1 MIRRS
6 PPSPLLWAPLL
17 AGGLGVAMVLSL
29 GVGGVALSPDRVVR
43 ALFAAADP
51 AVRPADVA
59 IVWDLRL
66 ARVLLAALVGA
77 GLAGAGAAFQGLF
90 RNPLADPFV
99 IGASGG
105 AALGA
110 TLAVVAGGDRT
121 GGMAVSVSLAAFGGA
136 LLAVLVVYAIAAS
149 SGNDSVIALLLAGA
163 ALSTMLSAV
172 VSLLMLLNDRHLA
185 EIFAWLL
192 GGFSGRS
199 WGHLTLSAPLLLLGV
214 GALWLLH
221 RPLDALSAGE
231 ETARSLGLPLA
242 QARATIVAAA
252 SLTTA
257 AAVAV
262 SGIVGFVGL
271 IAPHI
276 ARLLCGSGHARLIP
290 ASALIG
296 ALLLLLADS
305 GARSAFAP
313 MELPVG
319 IITAILGGPFFL
331 WLLHRRGRR

>member
-1 MIRRS
+1 MTRA
-6 PPSPLLWAPLL
+6 PAQTWLWAPLL
-17 AGGLGVAMVLSL
+17 IGSLAAALVLSL
-29 GVGGVALSPDRVVR
+29 GVGGVTLAPRQVLR
-43 ALFAAADP
+43 ALLDPTAAG
-51 AVRPADVA
+51 VRPADAA

-110 TLAVVAGGDRT
+110 TLAIVLNPADGRP
-121 GGMAVSVSLAAFGGA
+121 AVPIPLAAFSGA
-136 LLAVLVVYAIAAS
+136 LLAVVLVYLIAAANRS
-149 SGNDSVIALLLAGA
+149 DSVTSLLLAGA
-163 ALSTMLSAV
+163 ALSTMLSAGV
-172 VSLLMLLNDRHLA
+172 TLLMLLHDRQLA

-192 GGFSGRS
+192 GSFSGRS
-199 WGHLTLSAPLLLLGV
+199 WPHLALSAPTLLGGLGV
-214 GALWLLH
+214 LWLMA
-221 RPLDALSAGE
+221 RPLDALSTGE
-231 ETARSLGLPLA
+231 ETARSLGLPLGT
-242 QARATIVAAA
+242 ARGVIVAAA
-252 SLTTA
+252 SVTTA
-257 AAVAV
+257 AAVAA

-271 IAPHI
+271 IAPHL

-305 GARSAFAP
+305 AARSIVAP
-313 MELPVG
+313 LELPVG
-319 IITAILGGPFFL
+319 ILTALLGGPFFL
-331 WLLHRRGRR
+331 WLLQRRGR

>member
-1 MIRRS
+1 MTRRAA
-6 PPSPLLWAPLL
+6 PSLLWATLL
-17 AGGLGVAMVLSL
+17 TSVLAVVMLLSL
-29 GVGGVALSPDRVVR
+29 GVGGVALAPERVLGALLSPN
-43 ALFAAADP
+43 DP

-110 TLAVVAGGDRT
+110 TLAIIGGAAGW
-121 GGMAVSVSLAAFGGA
+121 MPLSVPLAAFVGA
-136 LLAVLVVYAIAAS
+136 LLAVLVVYIIAAS
-149 SGNDSVIALLLAGA
+149 GNDASVIALLLAGA
-163 ALSTMLSAV
+163 ALSTVLSAL
-172 VSLLMLLNDRHLA
+172 VSLLMLLNDRQLP

-192 GGFSGRS
+192 GGFAGRS
-199 WGHLTLSAPLLLLGV
+199 WGHLLLSGPALLLGLGV
-214 GALWLLH
+214 LWLMA
-221 RPLDALSAGE
+221 RPLDALSTGE

-242 QARATIVAAA
+242 QARGVIVVAA
-252 SLTTA
+252 SLATA
-257 AAVAV
+257 AAVAA

-271 IAPHI
+271 IAPHL
-276 ARLLCGSGHARLIP
+276 ARLICGSGHARLIP

-296 ALLLLLADS
+296 ALLLVLADS
-305 GARSAFAP
+305 VARSIVAP
-313 MELPVG
+313 LELPVG
-319 IITAILGGPFFL
+319 ILTALLGGPLFL
-331 WLLHRRGRR
+331 WLLRRR